1 MVFFI
6 SSSYFSVFS
15 FNKLLLK
22 QDAQEEILV
31 TSKDSVFSLLEKKWI
46 SSTYFDR
53 GLNYESSLMEVVS
66 LSDVLKI
73 YSPYGN
79 ADAILLNCADDY
91 QGIISINDVKKYDL
105 QIALKIQ
112 LLQGALRPDWLQPM
126 LIVVPNHAK
135 PPFFERFLTAN
146 ITELRFISLDEYYA
160 PLNSLGLENVDAQLG
175 LSVFKSNCLFCHS
188 INKVGGNKGT
198 SLLSSFDLAFKS
210 EKKRFK
216 DSFLEKHG
224 RDNDTKQNMGQ
235 FIDNN
240 QFDALLEFLNKIP
253 VN

>member
-1 MVFFI
+1 MRCLRLTKKILFFSIMFFI
-6 SSSYFSVFS
+6 SSSC

-22 QDAQEEILV
+22 QDGQEKILV
-31 TSKDSVFSLLEKKWI
+31 TSIDSVISLLEKKWI

-66 LSDVLKI
+66 LSDLLKV

-91 QGIISINDVKKYDL
+91 QGIISLNDVKKYDL

-112 LLQGALRPDWLQPM
+112 LLQGAVRPDWLQPM

-146 ITELRFISLDEYYA
+146 ITELRFISLAEYYA
-160 PLNSLGLENVDAQLG
+160 PLNSLGLENANAQFG
-175 LSVFKSNCLFCHS
+175 LDLFKSNCLFCHS
-188 INKVGGNKGT
+188 INKVGGNKGV
-198 SLLSSFDLAFKS
+198 SLLSSFDLTFRS
-210 EKKRFK
+210 EKK
-216 DSFLEKHG
+216 
-224 RDNDTKQNMGQ
+224 
-235 FIDNN
+235 
-240 QFDALLEFLNKIP
+240 KI
-253 VN
+253 